1 MLDQTDHT
9 GLSSTLVG
17 RAEELQLLNSQVE
30 MVRAGRAALVIVS
43 GPAGIGKTSLLRTF
57 LAGEACRGTTAL
69 YARCGHA
76 PAGSEYGAV
85 RALFGPLGLRGED
98 ADGSPLLR
106 GVARRALPVLTAE
119 PPSEP
124 GLEPPSGPP
133 PGPPAGP
140 PVDRSFE
147 GPRGQDLFDAPAT
160 YQVLH
165 GLYRLAANLMADRPL
180 VLVLDDGHRC
190 DEHSLRWIDF
200 LLRRGDDLPLLVV
213 LAQRGENEPVAPA
226 ALAEIAAQRRPT
238 VVHLT
243 PLTHTDTGEMVRR
256 TLSPPDETQAAAP
269 AENPA
274 AAPVEVCAVPLDH
287 TPLDHTPLEQTFIEQ
302 TFIEHATAVSGGNPR
317 TLGRLLHTLRA
328 EGVRPDE
335 YGVRRVAEVGG
346 EVSAHSVQAL
356 LDRQP
361 PWVRDVARAVAVLG
375 EESTHLVGTLAGVPP
390 TLAARALPVLRRAGI
405 VAADGADLIHDTL
418 RSAVLEPVGAQTLAR
433 LRTRAALLLS
443 DAGRPPED
451 AAGQLMLLPELPQSW
466 MPGVLRDAADQA
478 GSRGDPETA
487 VRYLHRV
494 LEAEPDSV
502 RVRLQ
507 MSKALAESDPTRA
520 VRLLDEALELSHDIR
535 TRARIAVQYGMT
547 CLAVQK
553 SPTGVRILG
562 EALAAL
568 DAGIATGTDPVD
580 PADRELR
587 TRLESVLLLV
597 GANER
602 ATISAARDRAAR
614 LTAPPGDTP
623 AQRQMLS
630 MMTVLNAMDGD
641 RAERTV
647 EQARRALRF
656 QGAELESWSLI
667 TSSFALSLAD
677 EVGEALDA
685 LDRMLQYGQDNAAAW
700 TYVVALTNRAL
711 LLHGMGA
718 LPDALADAQTS
729 IEIIGQESWGADAAL
744 PQTALA
750 TVLIDRGEPERAEEL
765 LTGIT
770 RAHLDRS
777 IVEHHWHLMA
787 RARAR
792 RALGDPE
799 AALGLYLRCGESLKQ
814 ARFTNPAFL
823 PWWAEAASLLAV
835 MNRTGEAR
843 EIAEYGGELAA
854 RWGTPRVQGLALLAD
869 GMSTPGGAGVELL
882 TESVRLLAGSPA
894 RGEHAKAE
902 YLLGRALLKTGDQRA
917 AREHL
922 RAAADL
928 AQRCGALAL
937 AGTARKLLVTAGGRM
952 RKMSACPLDMLTA
965 MERRVADLA
974 AEGASNR
981 SIAESLFVT
990 VRTIETHLTGV
1001 YRKLGVSRRTELGS
1015 VLHTPD
1021 IPDRQ
1026 PPGWAFESR
1035 RHS

>member
-17 RAEELQLLNSQVE
+17 RAQELQLLNSQVE
-30 MVRAGRAALVIVS
+30 TARAGGAGLVIVS

-69 YARCGHA
+69 YARCGHV

-85 RALFGPLGLRGED
+85 RALFGPLGLSGED
-98 ADGSPLLR
+98 ADASPLLR

-124 GLEPPSGPP
+124 RLDPRSGPP
-133 PGPPAGP
+133 SEP
-140 PVDRSFE
+140 PVEPPFE
-147 GPRGQDLFDAPAT
+147 GPRGQDLSDAPAT

-238 VVHLT
+238 VLHLT
-243 PLTHTDTGEMVRR
+243 PLTPADTGEMVRR
-256 TLSPPDETQAAAP
+256 TLSPSDEPHAAAP
-269 AENPA
+269 AEDPA
-274 AAPVEVCAVPLDH
+274 APPAEVCAAPLDHAPLDH
-287 TPLDHTPLEQTFIEQ
+287 TPVEQ

-335 YGVRRVAEVGG
+335 HGVRRVAEVGG
-346 EVSAHSVQAL
+346 EVRAHSVQAL

-361 PWVRDVARAVAVLG
+361 PWVCDVARAVAVLG
-375 EESTHLVGTLAGVPP
+375 AESTQLVGALAGVPP

-405 VAADGADLIHDTL
+405 IAADGADLIHDTL
-418 RSAVLEPVGAQTLAR
+418 RSAVLAPVGAQTLAR

-451 AAGQLMLLPELPQSW
+451 AAGQLMLLPELPQPW

-507 MSKALAESDPTRA
+507 MSKSLAESDPPRA

-547 CLAVQK
+547 CLAVQN
-553 SPTGVRILG
+553 SSTGVRILG
-562 EALAAL
+562 EALTAL
-568 DAGIATGTDPVD
+568 DAGIATGTHPVD

-587 TRLESVLLLV
+587 TLLESVLLIV
-597 GANER
+597 GANEK

-630 MMTVLNAMDGD
+630 MMTVLNAMDGHC
-641 RAERTV
+641 AERTV

-685 LDRMLQYGQDNAAAW
+685 LDRILQYGQDNAAAW

-729 IEIIGQESWGADAAL
+729 IEIVGQESWGGNAAL

-750 TVLIDRGEPERAEEL
+750 TVLIDRGEPEPAEEL

-770 RAHLDRS
+770 RPHLDRS

-1035 RHS
+1035 RQS